1 MTSDTSSGSRE
12 ARHLQI
18 FTFLWGW
25 FTLFHQFNGTLWAAN
40 ALEILMTFAAVIAI
54 ARPRDLR
61 SLGFL
66 VLAQLATFWHEM
78 PNVTNHTVLAWII
91 DLTLIVGWIYQLWK
105 GGGAPVDAG
114 RLFRTVAP
122 VIRLEVVAL
131 YFWATFHKVNVDFL
145 HAETSAA
152 VEHFA
157 NMSLM
162 FEKLGLPGLPMWDW
176 VQVCT
181 VYGTLIIEGGIPLL
195 CLFAATRVWGVW
207 LGLLFHYMLGF
218 EDYYD
223 FSAMAYAVLFLFA
236 PANFPD
242 LLAAWWQRSGAA
254 TWWTRFREAPIFR
267 VVPAPLLLFAGVLLF
282 ASVFDLLS
290 GRASDRTG
298 KVLFLLYGL
307 PLMAAW
313 LANHTGEPGEQPA
326 GALRPPV
333 WAFALLP
340 LLVFVNGLAP
350 HLGLKTRSAFAMFSN
365 LRTEGEQTNH
375 LVLPESLQVFDYQ
388 RDMVRVESAS
398 HEPLRSLAAARTWQP
413 YFNLQREVSALVER
427 GATGVR
433 VTYVRPHEF
442 AAGQGVPAPDAGRQY
457 EAIFGVSQELVRIDV
472 EAAERVA
479 ELAEGHGYLSDKLLL
494 FGSVNP
500 ERRQINRH

>member
-1 MTSDTSSGSRE
+1 M
-12 ARHLQI
+12 
-18 FTFLWGW
+18 WGW

-40 ALEILMTFAAVIAI
+40 ALEILMTFAAVLAI
-54 ARPRDLR
+54 VRPRDLR

-66 VLAQLATFWHEM
+66 VLAQLATFWHEA
-78 PNVTNHTVLAWII
+78 PNITNHTVLAWIV
-91 DLTLIVGWIYQLWK
+91 DLTFVVGWFYELWK
-105 GGGAPVDAG
+105 GKGAPVEAG

-122 VIRLEVVAL
+122 ALRLETVAL
-131 YFWATFHKVNVDFL
+131 YFWATFHKVNGDFF

-157 NMSLM
+157 NMSGMLV
-162 FEKLGLPGLPMWDW
+162 KLGLPALPMWDW

-181 VYGTLIIEGGIPLL
+181 IYGTLLIEGGIPLL
-195 CLFAATRVWGVW
+195 CLFAGTRVWGVW
-207 LGLLFHYMLGF
+207 LGLLFHYMLAF

-223 FSAMAYAVLFLFA
+223 FSGLAYAVLFLFA

-242 LLAAWWQRSGAA
+242 LLADWWQRSGAA
-254 TWWTRFREAPIFR
+254 ALWARFLGLPLFR
-267 VVPAPLLLFAGVLLF
+267 VVSPGLLVFAAVLVF

-298 KVLFLLYGL
+298 KVLFMAYGVPIML
-307 PLMAAW
+307 AW
-313 LANHTGEPGEQPA
+313 FGANHTGSERGEQPA
-326 GALRPPV
+326 GALRPV
-333 WAFALLP
+333 NWAFALLP
-340 LLVFVNGLAP
+340 LLVFVNGLTP

-375 LVLPESLQVFDYQ
+375 LLLPRSLQLFDYQ

-413 YFNLQREVSALVER
+413 YFNLQRETAALVSQ
-427 GATGVR
+427 GATGLQVEFVR
-433 VTYVRPHEF
+433 AREF
-442 AAGQGVPAPDAGRQY
+442 AAGVGAPDAQAAKDY
-457 EAIFGVSQELVRIDV
+457 ASIFGVEREFVRLEV
-472 EAAERVA
+472 HAAEQVA
-479 ELAEGHGYLSDKLLL
+479 ELAEGHGYLADKLLL

-500 ERRQINRH
+500 DRRQVNRH